1 MFNNKKILKSWYS
14 CGFEIQYMYLNRLP
28 RWLSGKESAYNA
40 GDAGSIPGS
49 GRSPGGRNGNPLHY
63 SCLEDPTDRR
73 AWQAA
78 AHRVAKSRTQFSTQ
92 AHICT
97 AVCEYRL
104 ECRIPWHKKMLIRT
118 DARDIEYV
126 WKKKGLS
133 FKSNILYIIDC
144 KMHISSCLNIWEIGV
159 QGMASLNPW
168 NRVVHINTHAWT
180 CITIF

>member
-14 CGFEIQYMYLNRLP
+14 CGFEIWNMYLHGLP

-40 GDAGSIPGS
+40 GDAGSTPGS
-49 GRSPGGRNGNPLHY
+49 GRSSGERNGNPHHY
-63 SCLEDPTDRR
+63 SCLEDPM
-73 AWQAA
+73 AL
-78 AHRVAKSRTQFSTQ
+78 RVAKSWTQFCTQ

-104 ECRIPWHKKMLIRT
+104 ECRIPWHKKMLMWT
-118 DARDIEYV
+118 DARDIENV

-133 FKSNILYIIDC
+133 FKSNILYHIDC

-159 QGMASLNPW
+159 QAMAS
-168 NRVVHINTHAWT
+168 
-180 CITIF
+180 